1 MNQKLESFYASLP
14 GKKVFFLGAGIS
26 HKALIEKFAGKGADV
41 TLCDRKSLDE
51 LGEFGKKCVEW
62 GVHLILGEEYLDH
75 LKEADLVFRTPG
87 IDWTKPEIQDAI
99 AHGVQIT
106 SEIESFFEYCPCR
119 IIGITGSDGKT
130 TSTTLTA
137 RLLEA
142 EGYRVHLGGNIGI
155 PLFPIIDEVKEDDIA
170 VVELSSFQ
178 LISMRRSPQVCAVTN
193 VTPNHL
199 DHHKDMDEYV
209 NAKKNIFL
217 WQDYNGVCV
226 LNAENEITREMAK
239 DVKGEIRWFSKN
251 RPVGNGAYLDEERVL
266 WSAECGHV
274 YPVMDLNG
282 IRLRG
287 EHNKDNV
294 CMVYALVKGLV
305 SDDTFRRVVPSF
317 EGEEHPIEFVRNLD
331 DVEYYNDSIASS
343 PTRTIAGLRSFHE
356 SVVLIAGGYDK
367 HISYAPLAPEILKNR
382 VRVLLLCG
390 PTADAIERELR
401 ALPDYNGQVEIIRC
415 RDVEECVNKAR
426 EVARPGEVVFFSP
439 ASASF
444 DAYPNFEVRGRHFK
458 SLVSELK

>member
-1 MNQKLESFYASLP
+1 MTEKLKRFYDSLP

-26 HKALIEKFAGKGADV
+26 HKALIEKFASKGAEV
-41 TLCDRKSLDE
+41 TLCDRKSLEE
-51 LGEFGKKCVEW
+51 LGEFGEKCREW
-62 GVHLILGEEYLDH
+62 GVNLILGDEYLSH

-99 AHGVQIT
+99 ANGVEIT

-142 EGYRVHLGGNIGI
+142 EGYKVHLGGNIGI

-178 LISMRRSPQVCAVTN
+178 LISMRKSPEICAVTN

-199 DHHKDMDEYV
+199 DHHKDMQEYID
-209 NAKKNIFL
+209 AKKNILL

-226 LNAENEITREMAK
+226 LNAENQVTRDMAA
-239 DVKGEIRWFSKN
+239 DVKGEIRWFSKC
-251 RPVGNGAYLDEERVL
+251 RPVGNGSYLDEDKIL

-274 YPVMDLNG
+274 YPVMDLNN
-282 IRLRG
+282 IKLRG

-294 CMVYALVKGLV
+294 CMIYSIVKGLV
-305 SDDTFRRVVPSF
+305 SDDTFRSVVPNF
-317 EGEEHPIEFVRNLD
+317 TGVEHRIEFVRD
-331 DVEYYNDSIASS
+331 IDGVEYYNDSIASS
-343 PTRTIAGLRSFHE
+343 PTRTIAGLRSFTE
-356 SVVLIAGGYDK
+356 PIVLIAGGYDK
-367 HISYAPLAPEILKNR
+367 HISYAPLAPEMINNR

-390 PTADAIERELR
+390 PTADAIEKELR
-401 ALPDYNGQVEIIRC
+401 DHPDFNGQISIERLN
-415 RDVEECVNKAR
+415 DVAECVKRAR
-426 EVARPGEVVFFSP
+426 EVAEPGDVVFFSP

-458 SLVSELK
+458 SLVMELE

>member
-1 MNQKLESFYASLP
+1 MTEKLQKFYDSLP

-26 HKALIEKFAGKGADV
+26 HKALIEKFAAKGADV
-41 TLCDRKSLDE
+41 TLCDRKSFEE
-51 LGEFGKKCVEW
+51 LGEFGEKCRQW
-62 GVHLILGEEYLDH
+62 GVNLILGEEYLSH

-99 AHGVQIT
+99 ANGVQIT

-119 IIGITGSDGKT
+119 IVGITGSDGKT

-155 PLFPIIDEVKEDDIA
+155 PLFPIIDDVNEDDIA

-178 LISMRRSPQVCAVTN
+178 LISMRKSPNVCAVTN

-199 DHHKDMDEYV
+199 DHHKDMQEYID
-209 NAKKNIFL
+209 AKKNILL
-217 WQDYNGVCV
+217 WQDSTGVCV
-226 LNAENEITREMAK
+226 LNAENDVTRDMAA
-239 DVKGEIRWFSKN
+239 DVKGELRWFSKC
-251 RPVGNGAYLDEERVL
+251 RPVENGAYLDEDKVL
-266 WSAECGHV
+266 WSAEGGNA
-274 YPVMDLNG
+274 YPVMDLKG

-294 CMVYALVKGLV
+294 CMVYAIVKGLV
-305 SDDTFRRVVPSF
+305 SDDTFRSVVPDF
-317 EGEEHPIEFVRNLD
+317 NGVEHRIEFVRNID
-331 DVEYYNDSIASS
+331 GVEYYNDSIASS
-343 PTRTIAGLRSFHE
+343 PTRTIAGLRSFTE
-356 SVVLIAGGYDK
+356 PIVLIAGGYDK
-367 HISYAPLAPEILKNR
+367 HISYAPLAPEIINNR

-401 ALPDYNGQVEIIRC
+401 DHPDFNGQIQIERLS
-415 RDVEECVNKAR
+415 DVAECVKRAR
-426 EVARPGEVVFFSP
+426 EVAVPGDVVFFSP

-458 SLVSELK
+458 SLVMELD